1 MNAETTSQPGHSL
14 RSTEATSRPV
24 LTDAERNSTSVPQSD
39 SRGLRIVQLAVLAVF
54 LWMFRTLFTGQ
65 IYVTDDLLN
74 YHYPIRQF
82 YQNCLKSGDAFDWMP
97 SLFSGFY
104 LSGSGQA
111 GTYHPLHWL
120 LYRFLPLDMAF
131 NLEVLASYPF
141 MFLGML
147 LLLRRHV
154 ASPEAAWLGAITFTF
169 SGFCTLHFLHPNA
182 IAVVSHLPWLL
193 YCIDQILKPS
203 TRRSVLF
210 AETGIA
216 VLTGSQILL
225 GYPQYVWYSVLAEML
240 YCLLITERR
249 TVWFRRSVV
258 VAVPKIVGVLLGA
271 VQLLPSMEALRE
283 SERTAMAA
291 EYFGLFPLS
300 PADLIQ
306 WISPYVTKS
315 RVFGQNT
322 HELGAYF
329 GAVPFLLLVFCC
341 LRLRM
346 FWKAQP
352 LVRFAFVLFVISLWL
367 SFGRSGGLYVLQ
379 SHLPLI
385 GKFRWPSRIVVLIHF
400 SVALL
405 GSVALSE
412 LQRNAGIRSQLKRVI
427 QKLWGIPILS
437 VAVSAGVWSLVR
449 SVPQSP
455 LPLLIIG
462 PVLSVLAVL
471 MLKDLAGG
479 KASTALVLFVLGDL
493 VSYGFTYEALSHV
506 QTSAEVMQEL
516 KRPPGKPESGK
527 VLAETHGPD
536 AVEGFGGNELVLAGY
551 QQSDGY
557 EGLIPQIYLP
567 DENLSL
573 EALQVMGVRWV
584 VNAPVH
590 QKISGLV
597 TSADPYWLECPDPK
611 PRFRLSNRVTIETD
625 LYKAAKLVGA
635 TDSHVLPEDV
645 LLDPTDISES
655 ERIEVLTDRPGYIEL
670 QVSSEKPRLLVMN
683 ERYSAGWAATCDYG
697 DTKLLR
703 ANADFM
709 ALPVGTGLQRIVL
722 TFQPAGLRTGTFISQ
737 AAVLVLLAYSLLK
750 LLMIP
755 RSPKMKKGL

>member
-1 MNAETTSQPGHSL
+1 MPTNQPGHSQPTSDAAL
-14 RSTEATSRPV
+14 RPELV
-24 LTDAERNSTSVPQSD
+24 EAERGSTGVSQSG
-39 SRGLRIVQLAVLAVF
+39 SRGLRIIQCAVSAVF

-104 LSGSGQA
+104 LTGSGQA
-111 GTYHPLHWL
+111 GTYHPFHWL

-131 NLEVLASYPF
+131 NLEVLSSYPF

-147 LLLRRHV
+147 LFLRRHV
-154 ASPEAAWLGAITFTF
+154 ASSEAAWLGAITFTF

-193 YCIDQILKPS
+193 YCIDRVLKAGS
-203 TRRSVLF
+203 RWACLR

-216 VLTGSQILL
+216 ILTGSQILL

-240 YCLLITERR
+240 YCLLIIEKNF
-249 TVWFRRSVV
+249 VWFRRSCV
-258 VAVPKIVGVLLGA
+258 VAVLKIAGVLLGA

-306 WISPYVTKS
+306 WISPYITKS

-329 GAVPFLLLVFCC
+329 GAVPFLLLIFCC

-346 FWKAQP
+346 FWRAQP

-367 SFGRSGGLYVLQ
+367 SFGRAGGLYVLQ

-385 GKFRWPSRIVVLIHF
+385 GKFRWPSRIVVLIQF
-400 SVALL
+400 SAALL
-405 GSVALSE
+405 GSVTLNE
-412 LQRNAGIRSQLKRVI
+412 LQGNPGIRSQLGRIV

-437 VAVSAGVWSLVR
+437 VAVSIGVWSLVR

-462 PVLSVLAVL
+462 PVLLGLSVL
-471 MLKDLAGG
+471 MLRDLAGG
-479 KASTALVLFVLGDL
+479 KAATGLLLFVLGDL

-506 QTSAEVMQEL
+506 QTTAQIMQEL

-527 VLAETHGPD
+527 VLAETHGPN

-551 QQSDGY
+551 QQADGY

-567 DENLSL
+567 DENLSVN
-573 EALQVMGVRWV
+573 ALKVMGVRWL

-590 QKISGLV
+590 QKIAGV
-597 TSADPYWLECPDPK
+597 VASADPYWLECPSRMM
-611 PRFRLSNRVTIETD
+611 RFRLSNRATLETD
-625 LYKAAKLVGA
+625 LSKAAKLVGETNA
-635 TDSHVLPEDV
+635 DVVQDDV
-645 LLDPTDISES
+645 LLDPGDIVQSEG
-655 ERIEVLTDRPGYIEL
+655 IEVLLDRPGFIEL
-670 QVSSEKPRLLVMN
+670 QVSSEKNRLLVMN
-683 ERYSAGWAATCDYG
+683 ERYSAGWTATCDN
-697 DTKLLR
+697 TETELLR
-703 ANADFM
+703 ANADYM
-709 ALPVGTGLQRIVL
+709 AVPVGPGSFRIAL
-722 TFQPAGLRTGTFISQ
+722 KFQPAGLRTGTFISQ
-737 AAVLVLLAYSLLK
+737 VAVLVLLAYSFAILL
-750 LLMIP
+750 LNL
-755 RSPKMKKGL
+755 RSAEMKKGL